1 MPQPVKHSTDVM
13 LDAVRSLVL
22 SGGPAAASA
31 RAVCLATGASSGSV
45 YHRFPRRDDLVA
57 AAWLRAQDRFLRVYL
72 EALGP
77 ADAQAGVGAAVTV
90 LTWCRSHP
98 EDAALLLRHALRDL
112 LRGDT
117 SPALAQQAQAHH
129 GALGDALTA
138 VARATGHRLTDVVL
152 ALVDLPYAVA
162 RRAMRDHGTP
172 DEDDIAAVRRAVAL
186 LLPGPDSSLA
196 APSQTACPRD

>member
-1 MPQPVKHSTDVM
+1 MPQPVKHSTDAM
-13 LDAVRSLVL
+13 LDAVRALVL

-77 ADAQAGVGAAVTV
+77 ADAQAGVRAAVAV
-90 LTWCRSHP
+90 LTWCRAHP

-129 GALGDALTA
+129 RALGDALTA
-138 VARATGHRLTDVVL
+138 MAHATGHRLADVVL
-152 ALVDLPYAVA
+152 AVVDLPYAVA
-162 RRAMRDHGTP
+162 RRAMRDNGTP
-172 DEDDIAAVRRAVAL
+172 GEDDVEAVRRAVAL
-186 LLPGPDSSLA
+186 LLPGPSDSPQAS
-196 APSQTACPRD
+196 PP